1 MPSIQSKATSYGIV
15 IDAGSSGSRVQIYSW
30 PSTFTSKFTTLPQ
43 VGKGGDDW
51 QKKVKPGISSYS
63 THVDD
68 LAESHLEP
76 LIEHAEEII
85 PREKHAET
93 PIFLYATAGMRLLS
107 QDDQQEILKRTCEY
121 IKKESSFLLADCNT
135 HVKVIDGQTEGLY
148 GWLALN
154 YMMGALDA
162 PDKHNHGKGHHTYGF
177 LDMGGASAQVAFVP
191 NATEQEKHMDD
202 LYSVRLRTQSGEPRE
217 FNVFVSTWLGY
228 GANEAH
234 RRYIELLVKESEA
247 KLDARDGK
255 ATSDRE
261 AIIDPCSPN
270 GYIKDDDPLLG
281 GRILKGRGNLTECL
295 SKTYPLLSKD
305 LPCND
310 DPCLFGGVH
319 APMID
324 FDVNHFIGV
333 SEYWHT
339 MKSKLFADLVPVG
352 GTDKELD
359 QAAGTGA
366 YDYATF
372 SKKLQAFCA
381 RDWSEIKTAKDMKHV
396 DKDQLKLMCFKGSW
410 VMNVLHSGFGV
421 PRTSALTASTSGT
434 DKVVDAAANKGF
446 VDHFKSMDT
455 INGVELSW
463 TLGKM
468 ILYASSEVPLAP
480 TLATVNSSQTIV
492 GYGPNNGNFIPE
504 KFDVGKAI
512 PLISSDKDDDDL
524 DGWWDDYGFNITT
537 ASTQSTLSQRRL
549 PGLLMFAAIFIMM
562 AYVLTGKWRR
572 RKLTFTLTPKRYR
585 RRVFGTDTPTGAN
598 NTVNL
603 VANAATSV

>member
-30 PSTFTSKFTTLPQ
+30 PSTFTSKLTLPK
-43 VGKGGDDW
+43 VGKGGVDW
-51 QKKVKPGISSYS
+51 YKKVNPGISSYS

-76 LIEHAEEII
+76 LIEHAKGII

-93 PIFLYATAGMRLLS
+93 PIFLFATAGMRLLS
-107 QDDQQEILKRTCEY
+107 PEDQQKILSRTCEY
-121 IKKESSFLLADCNT
+121 ITAKSTFLLTDCDA
-135 HVKVIDGQTEGLY
+135 HIKVIDGETEGLY

-177 LDMGGASAQVAFVP
+177 LDMGGASAQVAFAP
-191 NATEQEKHMDD
+191 NATEAEKHMDD

-217 FNVFVSTWLGY
+217 FGVFVSTWLGY
-228 GANEAH
+228 GANQAH
-234 RRYIELLVKESEA
+234 RRYIELLVEEA
-247 KLDARDGK
+247 QAKSSTPSNDDAV
-255 ATSDRE
+255 SRE
-261 AIIDPCSPN
+261 QEVIIDPCSPN
-270 GYIKDDDPLLG
+270 GYRDDDEPLLG
-281 GRILKGRGNLTECL
+281 GRILQGSGNLTECL
-295 SKTYPLLSKD
+295 SRTYPLLSKD
-305 LPCND
+305 LPCKD

-319 APMID
+319 APTID

-339 MKSKLFADLVPVG
+339 MKSRLFADVVPMG
-352 GTDKELD
+352 GSDKELEG
-359 QAAGTGA
+359 AAGGGA

-372 SKKLQAFCA
+372 SKKVQNFCA
-381 RDWSEIKTAKDMKHV
+381 RDWSEIKKAKDTKNIA
-396 DKDQLKLMCFKGSW
+396 KDQLKVLCFKGSW

-446 VDHFKSMDT
+446 VDHFKSIDT

-480 TLATVNSSQTIV
+480 TWATVNSSQTVV

-504 KFDVGKAI
+504 KFDIRKVV
-512 PLISSDKDDDDL
+512 PLIPEKDDDL
-524 DGWWDDYGFNITT
+524 DGWWDDYGFNVTT
-537 ASTQSTLSQRRL
+537 LASQSTLSQRRL

-562 AYVLTGKWRR
+562 AYVLTGKFRR

-585 RRVFGTDTPTGAN
+585 RRVFGTTTPSGLESG
-598 NTVNL
+598 VNL
-603 VANAATSV
+603 VTNAATPV